1 MTTTRQAQKKRSRV
15 KNDITTMQL
24 TQGNKTRLKNIQQ
37 NEKFDKL
44 EEALDE
50 VLSVYEDRKRDLAL
64 GVKPDCAN

>member
-37 NEKFDKL
+37 TEKFDKL

-64 GVKPDCAN
+64 GVKVK

>member
-1 MTTTRQAQKKRSRV
+1 MITTRQAQKKRSRV

-37 NEKFDKL
+37 TEKFDKL

-64 GVKPDCAN
+64 GVKVK

>member
-64 GVKPDCAN
+64 GVKTD